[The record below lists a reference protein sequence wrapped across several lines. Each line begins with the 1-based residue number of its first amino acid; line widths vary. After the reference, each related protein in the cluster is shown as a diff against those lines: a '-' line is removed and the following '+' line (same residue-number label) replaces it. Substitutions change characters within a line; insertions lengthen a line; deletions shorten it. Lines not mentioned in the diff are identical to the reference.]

1 MFWRCRDNVGHVV
14 ADGEIIGAALAQ
26 DLLITSLHLNFDAF
40 ALPFFA
46 QITGV
51 IATNLYVT
59 EQIFLTHQLLCQ
71 QHIFRT

>member
-1 MFWRCRDNVGHVV
+1 M
-14 ADGEIIGAALAQ
+14 AQ